1 MVLIVLIVLW
11 SIVLVPPAWAAHTER
26 RRARQVDAFR
36 RKLSVLAPAPD
47 TPLARRPMDAARP
60 FEAARAHVAV
70 MAPRNVV
77 RLARAGA
84 RADAE
89 PVEYT
94 VLSEGTPEPP
104 SGELTAVAAS
114 AAARR
119 AARARARARVDV
131 LRRRRQVLVGLMA
144 ATAVSLLAALLVSD
158 IRLWAAHG
166 VVVMASAAY
175 LAGLRRL
182 KKLAVERRHKV
193 RHLPAQAAASAPPV
207 AADRPAAQ
215 AAAPQRQ
222 AAAR

>member
-77 RLARAGA
+77 RLPTAAV
-84 RADAE
+84 DAE
-89 PVEYT
+89 PIEYT
-94 VLSEGTPEPP
+94 VVSGDTPGPP
-104 SGELTAVAAS
+104 GGELSAVAAT

-119 AARARARARVDV
+119 AERSQARVDV
-131 LRRRRQVLVGLMA
+131 LRRRQQVLMGLMV
-144 ATAVSLLAALLVSD
+144 ATIVSLIAAFVLGD
-158 IRLWAAHG
+158 IRVWTAHG
-166 VVVMASAAY
+166 LVVIACAAY

-182 KKLAVERRHKV
+182 KKLAVERRRKV
-193 RHLPAQAAASAPPV
+193 SYLPAQAAASGP
-207 AADRPAAQ
+207 PAAGSLSAAETDTHQ
-215 AAAPQRQ
+215 RRAAAH
-222 AAAR
+222 